1 MTEPIAEPVS
11 NRSTAK
17 RHTFTATDVQKSV
30 ATRAKRALGMPASDE
45 PIEKAYENSKQRW
58 GEIERRFQEDISQAR
73 KGNAKKD
80 SHLIRNLVVSAGV
93 AHDKAYAKQVE
104 AGMQLETPP
113 IIIERMLILVQ
124 RPPVDSANPSTVQPQ
139 PVDCPHGKVT
149 VDVLIPNNTV
159 QSSAL
164 TSDES

>member
-1 MTEPIAEPVS
+1 MPETSEVPSRSPKPHRFNDTDRALALATLAEKRKKTTPTDEPV
-11 NRSTAK
+11 
-17 RHTFTATDVQKSV
+17 
-30 ATRAKRALGMPASDE
+30 
-45 PIEKAYENSKQRW
+45 EKAYESSKQRW

-113 IIIERMLILVQ
+113 IIIERMLILIQ
-124 RPPVDSANPSTVQPQ
+124 SHTNTPTPSGIEAHDIMSTPTV
-139 PVDCPHGKVT
+139 
-149 VDVLIPNNTV
+149 
-159 QSSAL
+159 S
-164 TSDES
+164 ESVEITGS

>member
-1 MTEPIAEPVS
+1 MTEPITEPVS

-17 RHTFTATDVQKSV
+17 RHTFTTADIKKSV
-30 ATRAKRALGMPASDE
+30 ATRAKRALGMPTSDE

-113 IIIERMLILVQ
+113 IVIERMLILIQ
-124 RPPVDSANPSTVQPQ
+124 SHTNTPTPSGIEAHDIMSTPTV
-139 PVDCPHGKVT
+139 
-149 VDVLIPNNTV
+149 
-159 QSSAL
+159 S
-164 TSDES
+164 ESVEITGS